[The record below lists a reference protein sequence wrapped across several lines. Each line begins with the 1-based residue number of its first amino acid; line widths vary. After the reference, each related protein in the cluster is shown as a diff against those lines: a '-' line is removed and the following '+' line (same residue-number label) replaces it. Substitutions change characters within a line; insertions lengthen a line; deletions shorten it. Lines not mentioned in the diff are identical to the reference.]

1 MGGIECSF
9 WDGQTIFRDSIKHDG
24 GNRTESDTNPEQ
36 EKTDGTDDPPFP
48 SMTPLRIEKPTPM
61 HVMRIGKKINQM
73 PNTTI
78 NLGRPWTA
86 CL

>member
-1 MGGIECSF
+1 MMPA
-9 WDGQTIFRDSIKHDG
+9 T
-24 GNRTESDTNPEQ
+24 
-36 EKTDGTDDPPFP
+36 PPFP